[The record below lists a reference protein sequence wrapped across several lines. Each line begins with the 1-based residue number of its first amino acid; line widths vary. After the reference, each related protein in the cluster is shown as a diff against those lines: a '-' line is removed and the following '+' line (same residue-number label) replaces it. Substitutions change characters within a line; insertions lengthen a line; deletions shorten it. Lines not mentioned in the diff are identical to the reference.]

1 MTKGEIMQIIQ
12 FLALGTLCASAAL
25 AKEAVL
31 RDELVL
37 SGNNIIDVV
46 IEGKQLRLEVRLD
59 AAGAPTVNP
68 AIARELGF
76 KPGMFGFILGMGPT
90 KVMANSEVHKI
101 SFGDKLEKQRI
112 LWADRDVSTIA
123 DGTIS
128 PASLP
133 YKRVIFQLNA
143 VSGSERPYRYA
154 LDNFGFFGRVGIG
167 TTITAQDKKMRVI
180 FSLIRDQNLVSAP
193 TGNWLATNYR
203 GAFNGP
209 ATSTVIYYGVERPT
223 RQMALGQPL
232 AIGDLAMTTVSVRV
246 SDYGDASGIAEQSA
260 ATNPAAADD
269 QEIVVTGKN
278 NKDIDLRVT
287 VGRGVLNKCSA
298 LVYDLER
305 REIRMSCGF

>member
-1 MTKGEIMQIIQ
+1 MRYWAGCVSI
-12 FLALGTLCASAAL
+12 LSALLTASATFAEPPSKL
-25 AKEAVL
+25 A
-31 RDELVL
+31 DELVL
-37 SGNNIIDVV
+37 SGNNIIDVE
-46 IEGKQLRLEVRLD
+46 IEGRALRLEVRPD

-68 AIARELGF
+68 AIARELAF
-76 KPGMFGFILGMGPT
+76 KPGMFGFLVGMGPT

-101 SFGDKLEKQRI
+101 SFGAKPEKQRI

-143 VSGSERPYRYA
+143 ASRSERPFRYA

-167 TTITAQDKKMRVI
+167 TTITAQDKKMQVI

-193 TGNWLATNYR
+193 TGNWLATNYK
-203 GAFNGP
+203 GSFNGP

-223 RQMALGQPL
+223 RPMALGSAL
-232 AIGDLAMTTVSVRV
+232 AIGDLAMTNVSVRV

-260 ATNPAAADD
+260 VAAPAATDD

-278 NKDIDLRVT
+278 NKDIDLRLT
-287 VGRGVLNKCSA
+287 VGKAVLNQCST
-298 LVYDLER
+298 LTYDLDK
-305 REIRMSCGF
+305 REIRMSCGV